1 MRIIADENVPAHA
14 IELFRIAGHDVLS
27 VHETALGSSDGEVL
41 RMAIAE
47 SRILITHYKSDF
59 GWLIF
64 LQGMPPPPGVILFR
78 IPGVPPE
85 EQPRYM
91 ADKIAE
97 RSDWAGFFWVIG
109 QRNIRQSPFA
119 D

>member
-47 SRILITHYKSDF
+47 SRILITHDKSDF

-64 LQGMPPPPGVILFR
+64 SQGRPHPPGLILFR
-78 IPGVPPE
+78 ISGIPTE

-91 ADKIAE
+91 ANRIAD

-109 QRNIRQSPFA
+109 QRNSRSSPFP